1 MCVHTRVCVSECAPR
16 ACVRVHVRMCTC
28 ACLCVCV
35 CERIH
40 IFCNA
45 QIVAAESRDVTPRG
59 NTGKIRHELRYEHT
73 ADLLQHP
80 WQHTLQHTLQHTAT
94 HTAKSRHASRHEHN
108 SSDPHQ
114 FSQKPGVG
122 GAGPRSPV
130 DTIFLRR
137 PG

>member
-1 MCVHTRVCVSECAPR
+1 MFVHTRVCVSLRAPR
-16 ACVRVHVRMCTC
+16 ACVRMHVRVCTC

-59 NTGKIRHELRYEHT
+59 NTGEIRHELRYEHT
-73 ADLLQHP
+73 ADLLQHS

-94 HTAKSRHASRHEHN
+94 PTAKKCHELGYEHK

-114 FSQKPGVG
+114 FSLKPGVG
-122 GAGPRSPV
+122 RAGRRSPV